1 MNSTV
6 RFIFNENFLL
16 KKKFVSPVNSA
27 WDPHKTPNAS
37 ENAAS
42 GVFKHSLYLINMRKK
57 KFCFCFYNSKQNFF
71 FSSYSRLS
79 STWIFEELYLY
90 FHIFLFYRHL
100 FIVIWIV
107 NDVIQLT
114 CFKMDW

>member
-6 RFIFNENFLL
+6 GFIFNESFLL

-42 GVFKHSLYLINMRKK
+42 GVFKHNLNKRTT
-57 KFCFCFYNSKQNFF
+57 N
-71 FSSYSRLS
+71 
-79 STWIFEELYLY
+79 ELMTP
-90 FHIFLFYRHL
+90 
-100 FIVIWIV
+100 VE
-107 NDVIQLT
+107 
-114 CFKMDW
+114 MG